1 MTMFDR
7 LLRAFGKEGGNQEST
22 EAVQPQASFDANNP
36 VVAWAASQ
44 GYAVTDQTA
53 AGGFSLTGQT
63 GQTGQKHWV
72 FKRGPSSRDFIEG
85 DELYAR
91 AELGVMGDAAVVI
104 MSRPLKIELEKQAY
118 AIYTDS
124 LQTTVNTS
132 LPEEM
137 RWLAMYEEVVWEGLA
152 LEFLERYVVLADEV
166 DHAGAWITAA
176 LVESLMQWPAAATAA
191 RAPFMVMTLRGNVYL
206 RMEYTPP
213 DLPTLQ
219 HAVAVLQHACESAL
233 SNLASGASA

>member
-7 LLRAFGKEGGNQEST
+7 FLRAFGKEGGSQEPT
-22 EAVQPQASFDANNP
+22 EAAPAQVSFAGNEP

-53 AGGFSLTGQT
+53 VGGFSLTGQT
-63 GQTGQKHWV
+63 REKIWV
-72 FKRGPSSRDFIEG
+72 LKRGPSSRDFIEG
-85 DELYAR
+85 DELSAR

-166 DHAGAWITAA
+166 DHAGAWISAA

-191 RAPFMVMTLRGNVYL
+191 QAPFMVMTLRGNVYL
-206 RMEYTPP
+206 RMEFTPP

-219 HAVAVLQHACESAL
+219 HAVVVLQHACESAL
-233 SNLASGASA
+233 SNLSAGASA

>member
-7 LLRAFGKEGGNQEST
+7 LLRAIGMEAGNQQQAEPMQ
-22 EAVQPQASFDANNP
+22 AQASFPSNEP
-36 VVAWAASQ
+36 VVSWAASQ

-53 AGGFSLTGQT
+53 VGGFSLTGQT
-63 GQTGQKHWV
+63 RENVWV
-72 FKRGPSSRDFIEG
+72 LKRGPSSRDFIEG
-85 DELYAR
+85 DELSAR
-91 AELGVMGDAAVVI
+91 AELGVIGDAAVVI

-137 RWLAMYEEVVWEGLA
+137 RWLAMYEEVVWEGLG
-152 LEFLERYVVLADEV
+152 LEFLDRYVVLADEV
-166 DHAGAWITAA
+166 DHAGAWISAA
-176 LVESLMQWPAAATAA
+176 LIDALMQWPAAATAA
-191 RAPFMVMTLRGNVYL
+191 QAPFMVMTLRGNVYL

-233 SNLASGASA
+233 SNLAAGASA